1 MDVEGQGFGVGV
13 GVGGSGPAPPPT
25 GTGMLVSTVPPPRSA
40 LSKAPSNELLSIP
53 K

>member
-1 MDVEGQGFGVGV
+1 MGLE
-13 GVGGSGPAPPPT
+13 PPPT
-25 GTGMLVSTVPPPRSA
+25 GTGLFGLLVSTDPPPRSA